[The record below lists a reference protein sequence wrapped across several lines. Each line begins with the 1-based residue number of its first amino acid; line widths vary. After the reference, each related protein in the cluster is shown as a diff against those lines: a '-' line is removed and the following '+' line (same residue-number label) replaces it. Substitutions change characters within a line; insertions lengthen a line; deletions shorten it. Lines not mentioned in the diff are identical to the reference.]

1 MTAKRHLKIKID
13 EEKCKVLK
21 DLENGR
27 SKKDVS
33 EKYGVPRN
41 TICKWLKNKEKI
53 SSDLIS
59 QVHILNERKCVLLD
73 CEDIEACKKESKCTG
88 VLWEKEPLI
97 L

>member
-33 EKYGVPRN
+33 EKYGIPRN

-53 SSDLIS
+53 CSDLEKS
-59 QVHILNERKCVLLD
+59 STRPERK
-73 CEDIEACKKESKCTG
+73 KMCTAG
-88 VLWEKEPLI
+88 L
-97 L
+97 

>member
-1 MTAKRHLKIKID
+1 M
-13 EEKCKVLK
+13 LK

-53 SSDLIS
+53 FSDLEKS
-59 QVHILNERKCVLLD
+59 SAHPERKKCVLLD
-73 CEDIEACKKESKCTG
+73 CEDIEACKKESKYTG